1 MAIEDLFVLEPKRLF
16 EGYLLITVSE
26 LFIFDFYKKFYF
38 SELLTLFNLV
48 IGVLKFSINPL
59 LVTLI
64 MALFVRSSSF

>member
-16 EGYLLITVSE
+16 EGYLLIIVSE
-26 LFIFDFYKKFYF
+26 LFISDFYKKFYF

-48 IGVLKFSINPL
+48 IGVLKFYINPL

-64 MALFVRSSSF
+64 MALFVRS